1 VARRSLASTRPG
13 SISVNTGVWYGADSP
28 YGGYKDSGIG
38 RRQNGVEGCEQHLE
52 TKAIAWP
59 KR

>member
-1 VARRSLASTRPG
+1 M
-13 SISVNTGVWYGADSP
+13 SVNGGLWYGADSP

-38 RRQNGVEGCEQHLE
+38 RQCGIEGLEQYLE

-59 KR
+59 QT

>member
-1 VARRSLASTRPG
+1 
-13 SISVNTGVWYGADSP
+13 VWYGADSP